1 MKFFDLLHPSR
12 ATVPS
17 GIKKALT
24 VAVVSALLTAGA
36 YVPVPAREQPK
47 TVVLGGQPFGIKFF
61 SDGVMVVGL
70 EDFESGGKTVNPARD
85 GGLKE
90 GDVIKKVGDT
100 AVSTNGELQQ
110 ATAGCAGQP
119 IRFTVLRNGKELV
132 RTVTPE
138 ENADGVFLLGAWV
151 RDSCAGIGTVT
162 YYDPADRYFA
172 ALGHGVCDRDTAALM
187 PLGKAEAVQAG
198 IRSVTKS
205 TAGKAGSLNGYLTD
219 TPVGNL
225 TKNTPCGIYGT
236 INDNFPQSGITL
248 DLSEKGEVHVGKA
261 QIYTTLDGDSCACYD
276 AEITRICNL
285 DAQSNENFVIKV
297 TDRRLLSE
305 CGGIVQGMSGSPVVQ
320 DGKLAGAVTHVFV
333 NSPHE
338 GYGITAQNM
347 VSNYQR

>member
-1 MKFFDLLHPSR
+1 
-12 ATVPS
+12 
-17 GIKKALT
+17 
-24 VAVVSALLTAGA
+24 
-36 YVPVPAREQPK
+36 
-47 TVVLGGQPFGIKFF
+47 
-61 SDGVMVVGL
+61 
-70 EDFESGGKTVNPARD
+70 
-85 GGLKE
+85 
-90 GDVIKKVGDT
+90 
-100 AVSTNGELQQ
+100 
-110 ATAGCAGQP
+110 
-119 IRFTVLRNGKELV
+119 
-132 RTVTPE
+132 
-138 ENADGVFLLGAWV
+138 
-151 RDSCAGIGTVT
+151 
-162 YYDPADRYFA
+162 
-172 ALGHGVCDRDTAALM
+172 M

-297 TDRRLLSE
+297 TDSRLLGE

-320 DGKLAGAVTHVFV
+320 DGKLAGAVTHVFL
-333 NSPHE
+333 NDPDE
-338 GYGITAQNM
+338 GYGILAQNM
-347 VSNYQR
+347 VSNYHE